1 MKNNE
6 TDIIQAIWNDPKEH
20 HAFLADPKEYL
31 LERGQEI
38 PKGTEVKVYEDT
50 GNRVIFLCYPK
61 QFN

>member
-1 MKNNE
+1 MKNTE
-6 TDIIQAIWNDPKEH
+6 PDIIQAICNGPKEPP
-20 HAFLADPKEYL
+20 AFLADPNVYL

-50 GNRVIFLCYPK
+50 RNRVIFLCYPK